1 MHRILTIILSAAF
14 ACSLAATGAFAH
26 AFLDHAVPGVGA
38 TVSGSPSELK
48 LTFTQSLVP
57 AFASVQIATAGGAPV
72 SAGKATS
79 DPADPA
85 TLHVRL
91 GQPLKPGVYKVTWH
105 VVSVDTHRTEGT
117 YTFTVTP

>member
-1 MHRILTIILSAAF
+1 MQRFPTIILCAAF
-14 ACSLAATGAFAH
+14 ACSLAATAAFAH

-38 TVSGSPSELK
+38 TVSGSPRELK
-48 LTFTQSLVP
+48 LTFSQSLTP
-57 AFASVQIATAGGAPV
+57 AFASVQITMADGAPI
-72 SAGKATS
+72 SAGKATQ

-91 GQPLKPGVYKVTWH
+91 DQPLKPGAYKVTWH

-117 YTFTVTP
+117 YIFTVTP

>member
-1 MHRILTIILSAAF
+1 MHRIPAIILSAAF
-14 ACSLAATGAFAH
+14 ACSLAATTAFAH

-57 AFASVQIATAGGAPV
+57 AFASVQIAAADGAPV

-91 GQPLKPGVYKVTWH
+91 GQPLKPGAYKVTWH
-105 VVSVDTHRTEGT
+105 VVSVDTHRTAGT

>member
-1 MHRILTIILSAAF
+1 MHRILAIILSAAF
-14 ACSLAATGAFAH
+14 ACSLAATAAFAH

-79 DPADPA
+79 DPADPT

-91 GQPLKPGVYKVTWH
+91 GQPLKPGAYKVTWH
-105 VVSVDTHRTEGT
+105 VVSVDTHRTEGA